1 MATQSAAPPSPTED
15 KPQNPASEI
24 VQPSVE
30 DQNDTRTGA
39 SGGFSSTSVFVNSE
53 PMREEQ
59 VQNAVK
65 FLSHPKVKGSPVMYR
80 RSFLERKGLTK
91 EEIDEAFRRV
101 PDPPQNVSNA
111 QPAGTS
117 QDGQVKP
124 LSNVQPQVPTQ
135 IMQPSAAAPA
145 GVISTLTR
153 SRFHWSHA
161 LLAVGFLALSGAGT
175 AVLFKK
181 KRDLPRKPTQNQVCN
196 KKQLLLQK
204 TAAAAAADVARA
216 SQEMLLSKREEEK
229 YFKELMN
236 LIGMQVQ
243 EMKSMS
249 NAIQKLE
256 AMGNLSV
263 CRPGTYWSNLHDYC
277 LRGYAVLATRLVD
290 TSVEA
295 RNTHGRT
302 PLTEQDHQVSAKS
315 SRQPNANGNVDFD
328 SYSARSSPPPATVE
342 PSAAPN
348 PKSYMEIMA
357 MVQRGEK
364 PPNIR
369 EINDL
374 PPNPNQP
381 LPNPHSAPR
390 AKPWEIGQTQTSYS
404 QVLQSHESTY
414 GLNSNLQDNGFVNQL
429 NGDSSVPWWQ
439 KKNVRITEIENEDDL
454 KRGSSG
460 VLTNERPVQRSW
472 VPPQPPPV
480 AMPEAA
486 AAIRQPKKTLSEKQV
501 ADDRLVADPSD
512 AIDELQRITKISES
526 GGVVDANGG
535 SSGFSKRFSESGV
548 VDTNGMSSG
557 LYTSEIQEEQEAY

>member
-1 MATQSAAPPSPTED
+1 
-15 KPQNPASEI
+15 
-24 VQPSVE
+24 
-30 DQNDTRTGA
+30 
-39 SGGFSSTSVFVNSE
+39 
-53 PMREEQ
+53 MREEQ

-111 QPAGTS
+111 QPAGTN

-124 LSNVQPQVPTQ
+124 LSSVQPQVATQ
-135 IMQPSAAAPA
+135 ILQPSAAAPA

-181 KRDLPRKPTQNQVCN
+181 SVVPRLKSWIRKVVFEEEEGSAKTTDSKPS
-196 KKQLLLQK
+196 LQQEAAAAAK

-256 AMGNLSV
+256 G
-263 CRPGTYWSNLHDYC
+263 
-277 LRGYAVLATRLVD
+277 
-290 TSVEA
+290 
-295 RNTHGRT
+295 NTHGRT
-302 PLTEQDHQVSAKS
+302 PLTEQDHRVSAKS
-315 SRQPNANGNVDFD
+315 LRQPNANGNVDFD

-342 PSAAPN
+342 PSAAPH

-390 AKPWEIGQTQTSYS
+390 AKPWEVGQTQTSYS
-404 QVLQSHESTY
+404 QVLQSHESTC

-439 KKNVRITEIENEDDL
+439 KKNVRITEIENEDEL

-501 ADDRLVADPSD
+501 ADDQLVADPSD

-535 SSGFSKRFSESGV
+535 SSGLSKRFSESG